1 MAAGLQL
8 TTVNFP
14 KGAYI
19 IIEGRSPIN
28 YFFIIR
34 SGKVSVTRDAE
45 KGKTEMLNPGDFFGV
60 IAAMSG
66 HDSIETAMAVTDV
79 SLIMVY
85 KEQFPMLICK
95 NNPVAMKIVLFF
107 SRKLRELDTK
117 IAELTLKSYA
127 VEDVVNL
134 FDIGNYYMQQK
145 QYNEAFYAF
154 YRFVQYCPTNSEVHN
169 AKMNLQKIKS
179 LSKAAY
185 LGSSEELKRTYPD
198 NTMVFCEHEPGN
210 ALYIVQ
216 SGKVKITKMV
226 ANKEVL
232 LAVLKEGDIFG
243 EMALLENK
251 PRSASAISYGGC
263 NLMYVNRENFKN
275 MISQQPQT
283 ITRLI
288 CLLAERTWTVY
299 RQLLNLQMKSK
310 LQRTYDTLLIQ
321 LEKSKIAI
329 KHGKS
334 HTFEFGVAELTKMV
348 GLTEEESQPIMMEI
362 FKNGKVFKEQADR
375 IIVSDIEEL
384 KKQVETTGR
393 LVEMSIKRTG
403 KYTGL

>member
-1 MAAGLQL
+1 
-8 TTVNFP
+8 
-14 KGAYI
+14 
-19 IIEGRSPIN
+19 
-28 YFFIIR
+28 
-34 SGKVSVTRDAE
+34 
-45 KGKTEMLNPGDFFGV
+45 
-60 IAAMSG
+60 
-66 HDSIETAMAVTDV
+66 
-79 SLIMVY
+79 
-85 KEQFPMLICK
+85 MLICK

-117 IAELTLKSYA
+117 IAELTLKSFA

-134 FDIGNYYMQQK
+134 IDIGNYYMKEK
-145 QYNEAFYAF
+145 QYNQAFYAF
-154 YRFVQYCPTNSEVHN
+154 YRFVQYCPNNSEVHN
-169 AKMNLQKIKS
+169 AKQSLQKLKS
-179 LSKAAY
+179 MSRAVY
-185 LGSSEELKRTYPD
+185 LGNSEELKRTYPD
-198 NTMVFCEHEPGN
+198 NTMIFCEHEPGN

-263 NLMYVNRENFKN
+263 NLMYVNKENFKN

-321 LEKSKIAI
+321 LEKAKINI

-334 HTFEFGVAELTKMV
+334 HTFEFGTKELAKMV
-348 GLTEEESQPIMMEI
+348 GLTEEESQPIMTEI
-362 FKNGKVFKEQADR
+362 FKNAKVFKEQDDK
-375 IIVSDIEEL
+375 IYVTDIEESSAGATAISALHSRLTRGIRPRLEGKPRTPLSCQVATGISWSSLCGL
-384 KKQVETTGR
+384 K
-393 LVEMSIKRTG
+393 
-403 KYTGL
+403 

>member
-8 TTVNFP
+8 STVNFQ

-19 IIEGRSPIN
+19 LIESKAQIN

-34 SGKVSVTRDAE
+34 SGSVVITRDAE
-45 KGKTEMLNPGDFFGV
+45 KGKKELLNPGDFFGV
-60 IAAMSG
+60 ISAMSG
-66 HDSIETAMAVTDV
+66 HNSIETAMAATDV

-107 SRKLRELDTK
+107 SRKLREIDTK
-117 IAELTLKSYA
+117 IAELTLKSFA

-134 FDIGNYYMQQK
+134 FDIGNYYMEQK
-145 QYNEAFYAF
+145 QYNQAFYAF
-154 YRFVQYCPTNSEVHN
+154 YRFVQYCPDNTEVHN
-169 AKMNLQKIKS
+169 AKANLQKLKS
-179 LSKAAY
+179 LSKAVY
-185 LGSSEELKRTYPD
+185 LNGSEDLKRVYPD
-198 NTMVFCEHEPGN
+198 NTMIFCEHEPGN

-226 ANKEVL
+226 GNNEVL
-232 LAVLKEGDIFG
+232 LAVLKENDIFG

-251 PRSASAISYGGC
+251 PRSASAISYGEC
-263 NLMYVNRENFKN
+263 CLMYVNKENFKK

-321 LEKSKIAI
+321 LEKARISI

-334 HTFEFGVAELTKMV
+334 HTFEFGTSELAKMV
-348 GLTEEESQPIMMEI
+348 GLTEEESQPIMAEI
-362 FKNGKVFKEQADR
+362 FKNAKLFKEQDDH
-375 IIVSDIEEL
+375 IIVTDIEEIQ
-384 KKQVETTGR
+384 KQVESTGR
-393 LVEMSIKRTG
+393 IVEMTVRRTG
-403 KYTGL
+403 KYNGL

>member
-66 HDSIETAMAVTDV
+66 HNSIETAMAVTDV

-179 LSKAAY
+179 LSKAVY

>member
-8 TTVNFP
+8 STVNFQ

-45 KGKTEMLNPGDFFGV
+45 KGKTEVLNPGDFFGV
-60 IAAMSG
+60 ISAMSV
-66 HDSIETAMAVTDV
+66 HNSIESAMAVTDV

-117 IAELTLKSYA
+117 IAELTLKSFA

-134 FDIGNYYMQQK
+134 FDIGNYYMAQK

-154 YRFVQYCPTNSEVHN
+154 YRFVQYCPTNAEVHN
-169 AKMNLQKIKS
+169 AKVNLQKIKP
-179 LSKAAY
+179 LSKAVY
-185 LGSSEELKRTYPD
+185 LGNSEELKRAYPD
-198 NTMVFCEHEPGN
+198 NTMIFCEHEPGN

-226 ANKEVL
+226 SNKEVL

-263 NLMYVNRENFKN
+263 NLMYVNKENFKN

-321 LEKSKIAI
+321 LEKSKTLI
-329 KHGKS
+329 KHGKPY
-334 HTFEFGVAELTKMV
+334 TFEFGIAELAKMV
-348 GLTEEESQPIMMEI
+348 GLTEEESQPIMQEI
-362 FKNGKVFKEQADR
+362 FKNAKVFKEQEDK
-375 IIVSDIEEL
+375 IYVTDIEEI

-393 LVEMSIKRTG
+393 LVEMSIKRLG
-403 KYTGL
+403 KYEGL

>member
-8 TTVNFP
+8 STVNFQ

-19 IIEGRSPIN
+19 IIEGRVQLN

-45 KGKTEMLNPGDFFGV
+45 KGKQEILNPGDFFGV
-60 IAAMSG
+60 ISAMSG
-66 HDSIETAMAVTDV
+66 HNSIESVMALTDV

-107 SRKLRELDTK
+107 SRKLREIDTK
-117 IAELTLKSYA
+117 IAELTLQSFA

-134 FDIGNYYMQQK
+134 VDIGNYYMAEK
-145 QYNEAFYAF
+145 QYNQAFYAF
-154 YRFVQYCPTNSEVHN
+154 YRFVQYCPNNPEVRN
-169 AKMNLQKIKS
+169 AKLSLQKLKS
-179 LSKAAY
+179 LSKAVY
-185 LGSSEELKRTYPD
+185 LGNSEELKRTYPD
-198 NTMVFCEHEPGN
+198 NTMIFCEHEPGN

-263 NLMYVNRENFKN
+263 NLMYVNKENFKS

-299 RQLLNLQMKSK
+299 RQLMNLQMKSK

-321 LEKSKIAI
+321 LEKAKINI

-334 HTFEFGVAELTKMV
+334 HSFEFGMAELAKMV
-348 GLTEEESQPIMMEI
+348 GLTEEEAQPIMTEI
-362 FKNGKVFKEQADR
+362 FKNGKIFKELDGK
-375 IIVSDIEEL
+375 IIVTDIEEIQ
-384 KKQVETTGR
+384 KQVETTGR
-393 LVEMSIKRTG
+393 LVEMSIKRIG
-403 KYTGL
+403 KYEGL